1 MSRAARDA
9 RHNEG
14 MLSVFVAAL
23 AALVPITNPIG
34 AVAAYAGLSTHL
46 TEADRRRQAWLTG
59 VYVAVILIVFAL
71 LGTLILEFFGISLGA
86 LQIAGGLVV
95 MHAGFGMVV
104 PHEVG
109 AGTTDAEKAHAATK
123 TDISFSPMALPL
135 IAGPGAIGVVVGLTA
150 RSPGILDRIG
160 IVAAVLLIAGVIA
173 VLLRYG
179 TPLTEKLGATG
190 VGAITRVMGFLILA
204 IGVELLVHG
213 LSAALPGLA

>member
-1 MSRAARDA
+1 
-9 RHNEG
+9 

-34 AVAAYAGLSTHL
+34 AVAAYAGLSAHL
-46 TEADRRRQAWLTG
+46 GEADRRRQSWLTG
-59 VYVAVILIVFAL
+59 VYVTVILTVFAL

-95 MHAGFGMVV
+95 MYSGFGMVV
-104 PHEVG
+104 PREAG
-109 AGTTDAEKAHAATK
+109 ADASDAEKAHAATK

-135 IAGPGAIGVVVGLTA
+135 IAGPGAIGVVVGLAA
-150 RSPGILDRIG
+150 RYPGILDRVG
-160 IVAAVLLIAGVIA
+160 IVAAVLVVGGAIAL
-173 VLLRYG
+173 LLRYG

-204 IGVELLVHG
+204 IGAEILVHG